1 MQTME
6 NRKLTYL
13 FPLALA
19 GTLILGLFIGQK
31 LMVSSPDAEIL
42 SQGGSDYRKMQDI
55 IKILDNRY
63 VDSVNANALFEE
75 AIGDMLHKLD
85 PHSNYISA
93 KDLLAAN
100 EQIQGEFAGVGV
112 RFFIIRDT
120 VCITNVIENSPSSRA
135 GLLAGDKIVKVD
147 KEDISKSKIENDQ
160 IMSLLKGP
168 RGTEVTVTVLRNGK
182 KITKKVIR
190 GSIPINSI
198 NTAYMLNDKTGFI
211 KIDQFSLTTT
221 AEFKNAATRLL
232 NQGMKQLVLDLR
244 NNGGGVLSSA
254 TQIADEFLR
263 TNKVI
268 VSTKGTHSEERK
280 YMSTTVGMLE
290 NMKVAVLINENSA
303 SASEIL
309 AGALQDHDR
318 ATIIGRRSFG
328 KGLVQE
334 DVELRDGSNL
344 RLTIARYY
352 TPTGR
357 CIQKEYNGNL
367 EDYYHE
373 QSERFENGELYA
385 IDSTLFVDS
394 LKFTTKGGKVVY
406 GGGGIMPDKFVPLDT
421 AGASWY
427 LTQLRYSSAFQ
438 SFAFDY
444 VASKRGQW
452 KSPEAFVKSFQV
464 GDELLKQFTNYGK
477 KNYGIEFNSKQFIQS
492 KTLMREILKGEIAR
506 QIWTENGYFQVINQN
521 DNEIREALK
530 QF

>member
-1 MQTME
+1 ME
-6 NRKLTYL
+6 NRKINYL

-31 LMVSSPDAEIL
+31 LMVAAPETELI

-75 AIGDMLHKLD
+75 AISDMLHKLD
-85 PHSNYISA
+85 PHSSYISA

-120 VCITNVIENSPSSRA
+120 VCITNVIENSPSSKA

-147 KEDISKSKIENDQ
+147 KEEITKAKIENDQ
-160 IMSLLKGP
+160 VMSLLKGP
-168 RGTEVTVTVLRNGK
+168 IGSEVKVTVLRNGK
-182 KITKKVIR
+182 KITKTVIR
-190 GSIPINSI
+190 GAIPINSI
-198 NTAYMLNDKTGFI
+198 NTAYMLDDKTGFI

-221 AEFKNAATRLL
+221 TEFKNAARRLL

-268 VSTKGTHSEERK
+268 VSTKGIHSDERK
-280 YMSTTVGMLE
+280 YMSTNVGMLE

-357 CIQKEYNGNL
+357 CIQKEYNGNI
-367 EDYYHE
+367 EEYYHE
-373 QSERFENGELYA
+373 QSDRYQNGELYA
-385 IDSTLFVDS
+385 PDSSLFVDS
-394 LKFTTKGGKVVY
+394 LKFVTKGGKTVY

-421 AGASWY
+421 VGNTWY

-444 VASKRGQW
+444 VQSRRAQW
-452 KSPEAFVKSFQV
+452 KSIDHFVKSFQV
-464 GDELLKQFTNYGK
+464 SDELLKQFTNYGK
-477 KNYGIEFNSKQFIQS
+477 KYYKIEFNNKEFLQS
-492 KTLMREILKGEIAR
+492 KSLMKELLKGEIAR

-521 DNEIREALK
+521 DKEIREALK